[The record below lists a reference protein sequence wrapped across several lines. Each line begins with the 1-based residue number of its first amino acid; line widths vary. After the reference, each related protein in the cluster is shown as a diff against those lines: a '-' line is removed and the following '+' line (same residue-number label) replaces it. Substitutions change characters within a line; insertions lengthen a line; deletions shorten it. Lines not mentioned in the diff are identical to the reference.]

1 MKVDNIGEYTNIS
14 AFVEGKLKAFSS
26 SPQDFRAL
34 YGFMFSERNN
44 ILWERSVGYKIE
56 RQTYGECKDRIEK
69 RAFTLRKLLKDFP
82 ENSLVGLCLE
92 NGPDWIELFWAI
104 LCCGNCP
111 LLMNTR
117 LGRDVLEEVL
127 SNSKVV
133 ATISD
138 SMSFSSLT
146 ISPEEIPEA
155 ETPIPELPMG
165 SELLV
170 MSSGTST
177 HVKLCSYSAKEIA
190 CQIQDSALIIQ
201 KCKPA
206 QQHFRGQLKLL
217 TFLPFCHIFGL
228 VAVYLWFSFFS
239 RTLVFLKDYAPKT
252 ILDTVRRH
260 QVTHI
265 FAVPLMWER
274 TYNEVLRTIR
284 ERGDDVYRR
293 YEKGMTLAPHLPYV
307 LRKRLFHEIR
317 ENLFGES
324 VQFCISGGGRIR
336 PEVLRFFNGIG
347 YWLSNGYGMS
357 EIGITSVELSHSF
370 SERCSGSIGTPLSS
384 VKYRLENGI
393 LQVRGDS
400 MARRIRKDGVWT
412 ERTAEWFSTGDLAE
426 ERKGKI
432 FLLGRSDDLVI
443 GPDGENLN
451 PELLEPRIQ
460 IPDVKEV
467 AILGGGDMPA
477 TVLASVPPWTGK
489 EKAQT
494 IKQKIAE
501 AIYPATLRI
510 VLTTSP
516 LMELDDFKSSRAKL
530 REKLRCGEINAFEP
544 KEDQLKTDDPL
555 LSQIQALMAIS
566 LGLEEENVSGS
577 SDFFSELGGTSLDY
591 LTFTT
596 ALEEELNVRLPFE
609 GAPLRSAEAIAEYIR
624 EGIQHGS

>member
-1 MKVDNIGEYTNIS
+1 MKVDNIGGYASIS

-26 SPQDFRAL
+26 SAQDFRAL

-44 ILWERSVGYKIE
+44 ILWERSAGYKIE
-56 RQTYGECKDRIEK
+56 KQTYGECKERIEK

-104 LCCGNCP
+104 LCCGMCP

-117 LGRDVLEEVL
+117 LGRDALDEVL
-127 SNSKVV
+127 LSSGTAAV
-133 ATISD
+133 ISD
-138 SMSFSSLT
+138 SMAFSVLT
-146 ISPEEIPEA
+146 VSPEDIPEA
-155 ETPIPELPMG
+155 EMPIPELPMG
-165 SELLV
+165 SELMV

-190 CQIQDSALIIQ
+190 CQIQDSAVIIQ
-201 KCKPA
+201 RCKPA
-206 QQHFRGQLKLL
+206 QQHFKGELKLL

-228 VAVYLWFSFFS
+228 VAVYLWFAFFS
-239 RTLVFLKDYAPKT
+239 RTLVFLKDYTPKT

-274 TYNEVLRTIR
+274 TYSEVLRTIR
-284 ERGDDVYRR
+284 ERGEDVYRR
-293 YEKGMTLAPHLPYV
+293 YEKGMTLAPHLPDA
-307 LRKRLFHEIR
+307 LRKRLFREIR

-324 VQFCISGGGRIR
+324 VQFCISGGGKIR

-370 SERCSGSIGTPLSS
+370 SERCSGSIGAPLSS
-384 VKYRLENGI
+384 VKYRLQEGI

-400 MARRIRKDGVWT
+400 MARRIRKDGIWT
-412 ERTAEWFSTGDLAE
+412 ERTSEWFSTGDLAE
-426 ERKGKI
+426 ERQGKI
-432 FLLGRSDDLVI
+432 YLLGRSDDLVI

-460 IPDVKEV
+460 IPEVKEA
-467 AILGGGDMPA
+467 AIVGGGDIPA

-489 EKAQT
+489 EKAQE

-501 AIYPATLRI
+501 ATYPAALRI
-510 VLTTSP
+510 MLTTAP
-516 LMELDDFKSSRAKL
+516 LMERDDFKISRAKL
-530 REKLRCGEINAFEP
+530 RERLRRGEINAFEP
-544 KEDQLKTDDPL
+544 KENQSPTDDPL
-555 LSQIQALMAIS
+555 LAQIQALMAIS
-566 LGLEEENVSGS
+566 LGLEEENISGS

-591 LTFTT
+591 LTFTK
-596 ALEEELNVRLPFE
+596 ALEEEMNVRLPYE
-609 GAPLRSAEAIAEYIR
+609 GAPLRSAEAIAAYIR
-624 EGIQHGS
+624 EGNQYGS

>member
-26 SPQDFRAL
+26 SAQDFRSL

-56 RQTYGECKDRIEK
+56 RQTYGECKDRVEK

-82 ENSLVGLCLE
+82 ENSLIGLCVE

-117 LGRDVLEEVL
+117 LGRDALEEVL
-127 SNSKVV
+127 LSSKAV
-133 ATISD
+133 AAISD
-138 SMSFSSLT
+138 FMSFSILT
-146 ISPEEIPEA
+146 ISPEDIPEA

-165 SELLV
+165 SELMV

-201 KCKPA
+201 RCKPA

-228 VAVYLWFSFFS
+228 VAVYLWFAFFS

-370 SERCSGSIGTPLSS
+370 PDRCSGSIGAPLSS
-384 VKYRLENGI
+384 VKYRLEDGI

-400 MARRIRKDGVWT
+400 MARRIRKDGIWT

-467 AILGGGDMPA
+467 AILGGGDIPA

-501 AIYPATLRI
+501 ATYPATLRI
-510 VLTTSP
+510 VLTTAP
-516 LMELDDFKSSRAKL
+516 LMERDDFKISRAKL

-544 KEDQLKTDDPL
+544 KENQLKTDDPL

-566 LGLEEENVSGS
+566 LGLEEENVSSS

-609 GAPLRSAEAIAEYIR
+609 GAPLRSAEAIAGYIR
-624 EGIQHGS
+624 EGNQHGS